1 MRNNVPY
8 HPTGPPNFV
17 RGVPLSRHLSVCR
30 AVLLRCR
37 PPQNHRSA
45 PEEPPL
51 PDQGKLLLND
61 TCTPATMDSEDERI
75 AHITGSRRRNMV
87 NKLLSALLTSLCLCL
102 LLAFME
108 YTPGHERDEHTYYF
122 TFFSLVNI
130 YAIYAV
136 PITIVAGI
144 PLSLLIESIDKKIFI
159 RSKVKRYFMQV
170 GLFTLAGI
178 TVALIFLLTNSGN
191 VLHRVFDLD
200 RYLIFIIPSLLFYHI
215 SLVIRF
221 INKKAEA
228 TS

>member
-1 MRNNVPY
+1 LNAEEIQ
-8 HPTGPPNFV
+8 GS
-17 RGVPLSRHLSVCR
+17 LSR
-30 AVLLRCR
+30 
-37 PPQNHRSA
+37 
-45 PEEPPL
+45 
-51 PDQGKLLLND
+51 
-61 TCTPATMDSEDERI
+61 
-75 AHITGSRRRNMV
+75 TGSSRVWSKTGRVCHSLISCTMLFVPAETMAVERGIGIDSGGSQTISHAISPARIFFRNKIRRRNMV

-102 LLAFME
+102 LLVFME

-122 TFFSLVNI
+122 TFSSLLMI
-130 YAIYAV
+130 YLIYAV

-178 TVALIFLLTNSGN
+178 TVALIFLLMNSGN

-221 INKKAEA
+221 INRKRKRHHDPLF
-228 TS
+228 